1 MGLNFTGLTSGCMFS
16 GLGRNGWK
24 VHSQFI
30 LWKEFTEAAPLNQI
44 CSDDIFK

>member
-30 LWKEFTEAAPLNQI
+30 LWKELTEAAPLNQI